1 MSERT
6 LLLRLLDQAF
16 NRQACGAGSRVRS
29 AGVLVEPGAIG

>member
-16 NRQACGAGSRVRS
+16 DRQAGHGTTLAAS
-29 AGVLVEPGAIG
+29 LNHK